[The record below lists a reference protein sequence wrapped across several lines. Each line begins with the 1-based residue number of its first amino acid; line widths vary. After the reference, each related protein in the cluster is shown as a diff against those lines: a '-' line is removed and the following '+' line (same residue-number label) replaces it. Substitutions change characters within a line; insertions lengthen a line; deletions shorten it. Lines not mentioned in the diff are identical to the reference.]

1 MGCSGTKENEIKK
14 KENNNII
21 DLNISIPNISKQN
34 SNNQKTNNINN
45 NNKEFNQLEK
55 KKTKNNNKINNEE
68 NESSTSENIIQEP
81 IENFNEYRFKN
92 IPGFNYIP
100 IKSPTEIIFPTKEK
114 HQCEDKKPPI
124 FLNKKNK

>member
-1 MGCSGTKENEIKK
+1 MGCSGTKESGIEK
-14 KENNNII
+14 KENNNNI
-21 DLNISIPNISKQN
+21 DLNISIINSSKKN
-34 SNNQKTNNINN
+34 LSSQKINN
-45 NNKEFNQLEK
+45 NNKQLNKLEK
-55 KKTKNNNKINNEE
+55 KIKNNNTINNEE

-92 IPGFNYIP
+92 IPGFTYVP
-100 IKSPTEIIFPTKEK
+100 IGNQLEINFPVKEK